1 MSQRTSTTEV
11 REQHGDLLRA
21 ALRDADTA
29 LAGAGPV
36 LAQLLSARDDGLFSD
51 EMLARVRGLVTS
63 LAGNLSALTAGADA
77 RTPHRDIA
85 DPQVLGL
92 ADYLLQSPAL
102 LSHCHALA
110 LESQIAQR
118 LERQAALDP
127 VLSPF
132 IQNAIAVSEQTAASL
147 AMRAL
152 AAQARF
158 VQAQK
163 RMELRPEEL
172 PGELLF
178 DVVRGWQRWF
188 EKNDV
193 AGFAAGQENLRRK
206 YNEGQT
212 RAVLLSRLIENDVE
226 DTAHLLAIDHV
237 GVALFVTGLAEHG
250 GLSRELAAFT
260 LTAGQAAR
268 LAIALRAAGLSAEA
282 IERQCLR
289 LHPDL
294 LPPVIPD
301 TLQPAAARAM
311 LQQSSGGIA

>member
-1 MSQRTSTTEV
+1 MAQRTSTTEV
-11 REQHGDLLRA
+11 REQHGDLLRFALREADA
-21 ALRDADTA
+21 ALAN
-29 LAGAGPV
+29 AGPV

-63 LAGNLSALTAGADA
+63 LAGSLIALTSDTGTN
-77 RTPHRDIA
+77 TPRRDVA
-85 DPQVLGL
+85 DPRVLGL

-118 LERQAALDP
+118 MERQAALDP

-132 IQNAIAVSEQTAASL
+132 MQNAIAGSEQASL
-147 AMRAL
+147 AMQAL

-163 RMELRPEEL
+163 RMELRAEEL

-178 DVVRGWQRWF
+178 DVVRGWQHWSAI
-188 EKNDV
+188 NDV
-193 AGFAAGQENLRRK
+193 SGFAPGHQNLRRR

-212 RAVLLSRLIENDVE
+212 RAVLLSRLIEAAGENAEHVLTVE
-226 DTAHLLAIDHV
+226 HV
-237 GVALFVTGLAEHG
+237 GIALFVSGLARYAG
-250 GLSRELAAFT
+250 IYRDLATFA
-260 LTAGQAAR
+260 LTAGQTAR
-268 LAIALRAAGLSAEA
+268 FAVALCAAGLSAET

-294 LPPVIPD
+294 LPPVIPE
-301 TLQPAAARAM
+301 TLQPEAARAM
-311 LQQSSGGIA
+311 LQQSSGGLS